1 MKELTSTF
9 TLTIPFSSNDHN
21 LARKYSQLQSSAA
34 KAKQVYL
41 NILAVCAVNFYLNCL
56 SIKTNLLESDSF
68 NPLLLK
74 FMDVADI
81 SLPKLGQLECRPVP
95 PNAETLDIPPD
106 VCSDRIGYVAVRLSH
121 SLKQAVI
128 LGFTTTAS
136 ARVPLSQL
144 RSLEEFPEYLHQLQ
158 QKSWHS
164 HSSDSHAFVVPKVS
178 ERSAI
183 KLSDWFE
190 GVVEA
195 GWQTIETLIKVN
207 YARPVVV
214 RDMEQPKKKVKLAK
228 AIDLGIQLGNDS
240 VLLALALTTQ
250 PDETINI
257 LVQVYPSSGTSYLP
271 KNLELKML
279 ADSGKVLQKT
289 VSGSLNNYAQLR
301 RFSGQ
306 QGDRFSIEITLDE
319 VTVEENFV
327 L

>member
-9 TLTIPFSSNDHN
+9 TFTIPFSSNDHN
-21 LARKYSQLQSSAA
+21 LARKYSQLQSSVS

-56 SIKTNLLESDSF
+56 SIKTNLFDSDSF
-68 NPLLLK
+68 NPLLLE

-81 SLPKLGQLECRPVP
+81 LLPQLGQLECRPVLP
-95 PNAETLDIPPD
+95 DAETLDIPPD
-106 VCSDRIGYVAVRLSH
+106 VHTDRIGYIAVRLSH

-136 ARVPLSQL
+136 AQIPLSQL
-144 RSLEEFPEYLHQLQ
+144 RSLEEFPEYLHQLKQ
-158 QKSWHS
+158 SSFHS
-164 HSSDSHAFVVPKVS
+164 HPFDSPS
-178 ERSAI
+178 RSAI
-183 KLSDWFE
+183 KLSNWFE
-190 GVVEA
+190 GIVEV

-207 YARPVVV
+207 YARPVIV

-240 VLLALALTTQ
+240 VVLALALTTQ

-257 LVQVYPSSGTSYLP
+257 LVQVYPSSETPYLP
-271 KNLELKML
+271 NNLELKML

-319 VTVEENFV
+319 VTVKENFV